1 MRLLFFCFFFLLL
14 LFGCLVVWLLLI
26 FVFFFF
32 QLQFYFIFKLY
43 RIVLVLP
50 NIRMATLCG
59 MWDLSS
65 GIRDPGMEPMPTAR
79 EAQILKHWPAGEVPQ
94 FLPVMNNAAMNIHVQ
109 IFV

>member
-1 MRLLFFCFFFLLL
+1 MFVRL
-14 LFGCLVVWLLLI
+14 
-26 FVFFFF
+26 FV
-32 QLQFYFIFKLY
+32 L
-43 RIVLVLP
+43 
-50 NIRMATLCG
+50 ATLCG

-109 IFV
+109 LFV

>member
-1 MRLLFFCFFFLLL
+1 
-14 LFGCLVVWLLLI
+14 LFGCLVA
-26 FVFFFF
+26 FDFCFFFF
-32 QLQFYFIFKLY
+32 QLQFYFIFKLF

-109 IFV
+109 LFV